1 MSNYTF
7 PSDFLW
13 GVAGSAF
20 QMEGA
25 MREGGKCLN
34 SSEAAFYNPETNGRF
49 QDKRPPDVTCDF
61 YHKYPEDLALF
72 KELGVNTFRF
82 SIAWSRIIPAKDAEP
97 CQAGI
102 DYYNRL
108 IDEMLKNG
116 ITPFFDLW
124 HSDLPHW
131 VKDNGGLLSDEFPNW
146 YLRYAEVCLREFGD
160 RIKYWSTVNEPS
172 VNVTGAYYRGTA
184 APFVKDKAT
193 GFKAMLIMVL
203 AHFSVC
209 KLYHSMNLGGM
220 IGMVNFSMPA
230 YPNSN
235 SAEDKAAAERYYD
248 WHNKMWLDPLLK
260 GEYPASLMAFPE
272 IADFMP
278 ENYNEQL
285 KAAFEP
291 MDFLGINFYTA
302 ALVRYDEEAD
312 MKFKRL
318 KYESLP
324 IDEYTFRMYPSGM
337 FDLLH
342 RIKDCY
348 GDIPLF
354 IAENGTG
361 LLHLEDLEADAHDP
375 ERIDYMREHFRMV
388 HRCIRSGINLKGY
401 FHWTFLDTYEGTMGA
416 YRFRFAMVQV
426 DPKTKKRRPRDSYYY
441 YQTVIANNEVD

>member
-1 MSNYTF
+1 MDFVF
-7 PSDFLW
+7 PKDFVW
-13 GVAGSAF
+13 GAGSSAYQIEDACF
-20 QMEGA
+20 ED
-25 MREGGKCLN
+25 GKVANVYDHFSKLM
-34 SSEAAFYNPETNGRF
+34 PERYSFAG
-49 QDKRPPDVTCDF
+49 PSGCADF
-61 YHKYPEDLALF
+61 YHHYKEDIQLM
-72 KELGVNTFRF
+72 KEQGLKSFRF
-82 SIAWSRIIPAKDAEP
+82 SISWARIQSELDGPVN
-97 CQAGI
+97 QAGI
-102 DYYNRL
+102 DYYNDVINCL
-108 IDEMLKNG
+108 VEAG
-116 ITPFFDLW
+116 IEPFFDLY
-124 HSDLPHW
+124 HCDLPMF
-131 VKDNGGLLSDEFPNW
+131 VVEAGGPSNPEFVRW
-146 YLRYAEVCLREFGD
+146 FTDYAKICFEAFGD
-160 RIKYWSTVNEPS
+160 RVKYWSTVNEPS

-184 APFVKDKAT
+184 APYVKDKAT

-220 IGMVNFSMPA
+220 IGMVNFCMPA
-230 YPNSN
+230 YPNS
-235 SAEDKAAAERYYD
+235 SSPEDKAAAERYFD
-248 WHNKMWLDPLLK
+248 WHNKMWLDPMLK
-260 GEYPASLMAFPE
+260 GEYPASLMEFPE

-302 ALVRYDEEAD
+302 ALIRYDEEAD

-324 IDEYTFRMYPSGM
+324 IDEYTFRMYPAGM

-348 GDIPLF
+348 GDLPLF